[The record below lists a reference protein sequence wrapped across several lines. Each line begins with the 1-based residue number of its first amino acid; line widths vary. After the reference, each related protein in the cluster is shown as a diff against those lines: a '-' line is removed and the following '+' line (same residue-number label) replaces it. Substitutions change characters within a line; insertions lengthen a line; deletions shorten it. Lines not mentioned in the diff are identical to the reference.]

1 MDTQT
6 QIGIGAA
13 AGIAIITIL
22 EPHMKTY
29 LAVLAYLA
37 LGGIMIWGFWPIIR
51 SIAIIGLPFGPYLS
65 LRGVA
70 ANYYGKTR
78 NTTMAEFAERSSNSP
93 DEILNWYGYWMAIH
107 GVRIF
112 GKRPPSP
119 NIDQVPQDDI
129 GRSLHFKNG
138 ASELWEHYKTHPTF
152 SDLSVKWGDLIK
164 HRKVLL
170 GRGSN

>member
-1 MDTQT
+1 M
-6 QIGIGAA
+6 GILAHHQKHRDNW
-13 AGIAIITIL
+13 IALWSI
-22 EPHMKTY
+22 
-29 LAVLAYLA
+29 
-37 LGGIMIWGFWPIIR
+37 
-51 SIAIIGLPFGPYLS
+51 SIAPK
-65 LRGVA
+65 VA

-170 GRGSN
+170 GRGSNQKCRRHFASPSSRRPAKKNNSAN

>member
-1 MDTQT
+1 M
-6 QIGIGAA
+6 GKH
-13 AGIAIITIL
+13 AIQRWQNL
-22 EPHMKTY
+22 RSDQ
-29 LAVLAYLA
+29 A
-37 LGGIMIWGFWPIIR
+37 IR
-51 SIAIIGLPFGPYLS
+51 QMRF
-65 LRGVA
+65 
-70 ANYYGKTR
+70 T
-78 NTTMAEFAERSSNSP
+78 
-93 DEILNWYGYWMAIH
+93 IH